1 MRGVLFVLGTA
12 FPFVVSTYY
21 RKTPIFWLPPAASLG
36 GKGQAVSQDWLG
48 PIGWMLALPSAPRG
62 SISATVWSQV
72 CARVIALVFTAV
84 YDLLLF
90 VALVKDPNAP
100 PLVSP
105 AKPGRALI
113 TSTSL
118 RLVWCAIGLATCSFA
133 YTRLLGLGELLGV
146 DLSAQFGGLWQYLT
160 NLGLVAT
167 AITLLLSLTD
177 ALLSSSSP
185 TSSSVTFKLKELS
198 SIIAL
203 PGETLIF
210 LLYWG
215 IMLTKP
221 ELMVPSR
228 QVDDPAN
235 PGQLLTETIR
245 LPLSTDLS
253 LHGIPAV
260 FLLVEHLLFSPS
272 FPSSS
277 TSPAT
282 LLGPFI
288 TTIAYCLW
296 VEYCAAQN
304 GRFPY
309 PLLEIMAP
317 PARGALY
324 IACSAVLVG
333 VLKALEG
340 ARAVVEKRLAGGGR
354 AGAGKTP
361 VPVPVSESVEKVQAG
376 SGGASRE
383 EKKKEL

>member
-1 MRGVLFVLGTA
+1 
-12 FPFVVSTYY
+12 
-21 RKTPIFWLPPAASLG
+21 
-36 GKGQAVSQDWLG
+36 
-48 PIGWMLALPSAPRG
+48 MLALPSAPRG

-72 CARVIALVFTAV
+72 CARVIALVFTAI

-90 VALVKDPNAP
+90 VALIKDPNAP

-105 AKPGRALI
+105 TKPGRALI

-177 ALLSSSSP
+177 ALLPSPSP
-185 TSSSVTFKLKELS
+185 TSPSVTFKLKELS

-210 LLYWG
+210 LLYWS

-245 LPLSTDLS
+245 LPLSTDLA

-272 FPSSS
+272 FPTSAN
-277 TSPAT
+277 SPAT
-282 LLGPFI
+282 LLGPFV

-296 VEYCAAQN
+296 VEYCAMQN
-304 GRFPY
+304 GHFPY
-309 PLLEIMAP
+309 PLLEIMSV

-324 IACSAVLVG
+324 VGCSAVLVG

-340 ARAVVEKRLAGGGR
+340 ARAFVERTLAGGER
-354 AGAGKTP
+354 AGKKP
-361 VPVPVSESVEKVQAG
+361 VPVPVPTSAEKAQTG
-376 SGGASRE
+376 SGEASRE
-383 EKKKEL
+383 KKEL